1 MLRSRSL
8 HALPPSRYSQRLIWS
23 RASDFVEW
31 LGLGPN
37 TSSEDPPSTSQQQ
50 PKVETAQSP
59 PPQPKRH
66 TAKRVPRPQLPT
78 DTGSPT
84 LKRPLDTKTRQSA
97 AYALGRFSE
106 KIRNA
111 KSPQHVLDAWDVIS
125 QCRPFV
131 VNQEGPLQVNLATEE
146 DMGPDLSWLM
156 QIVPANIFA
165 QQSAKIFSTRAMYVG
180 SVGSEQDTDVVV
192 VNEALVVGNIIKALN
207 NMDEHKMTV
216 AFFEA
221 YDIDRRT
228 WLQEQQ
234 LQVAAKVLDDDVSV
248 EEVKSQLEEKETKI
262 ENVTQLPIAVYA
274 CYIRSLFAQN
284 HTTKIVR
291 LFRDDEHQLERVCS
305 VIPNLYLLLQAC
317 YKEMDGNL
325 ARRAIERITE
335 NTPTAVIPQGCY
347 DLAIRSILRDRQRD
361 EHDLLDAVYLA
372 KTMNEDAGYI
382 LKPWL
387 WSALV
392 KVSLIMN
399 RPDIALDIFKGYPRN
414 CIPEY
419 QKSFRQVLR
428 AACKHT
434 DSTALDMMHF
444 CWARYNDEYSNAK
457 TLFDERRAYQ
467 DAIFLTKS
475 GTEGLSLGDA
485 VLVSSAPALNKDAEA
500 ELLNMMLWEM
510 LKHRHAPPSLVQV
523 LDLMEAA
530 GSKGGALALRKTVFA
545 LFEYDVKQKKM
556 SPREAVENSVKFWGE
571 HSSVL
576 NGQGFLVHLLLE
588 ECVKQHWDD
597 ACDVLV
603 DYLLDGGV
611 SRLPVNSIIKMMGM
625 NEVRGRFEAN
635 ASLGE
640 KLLQKLSRSNVAKL
654 RDDFYERYLMSYL
667 RLERFDEVGQQYA
680 TLNLKKRYPHNEVI
694 RTVVEDAA
702 AQLLDNAAKP
712 GVDVT
717 P

>member
-1 MLRSRSL
+1 MLRSRPL
-8 HALPPSRYSQRLIWS
+8 DALRASRRSQRLIWS

-37 TSSEDPPSTSQQQ
+37 TSSENPPAQSQQQ
-50 PKVETAQSP
+50 PKSEAAQSSSRP
-59 PPQPKRH
+59 PKRH
-66 TAKRVPRPQLPT
+66 AAKRIPRPQLPI
-78 DTGSPT
+78 DAAFPV
-84 LKRPLDTKTRQSA
+84 LKRPLDSEKRRTAT
-97 AYALGRFSE
+97 YALGRFSD

-111 KSPQHVLDAWDVIS
+111 KSSQHVLDAWDVIS

-131 VNQEGPLQVNLATEE
+131 VGQDEPLQVSLATEE
-146 DMGPDLSWLM
+146 DMGSDLPWLM
-156 QIVPANIFA
+156 QIVPANVFA
-165 QQSAKIFSTRAMYVG
+165 QHSANISTRAMYVG
-180 SVGSEQDTDVVV
+180 SVGSELDTEVIV
-192 VNEALVVGNIIKALN
+192 VNEALVVGNMIKALN
-207 NMDEHKMTV
+207 SMDEHKLTI

-221 YDIDRRT
+221 YDVDRKMLLQDHE
-228 WLQEQQ
+228 LQEATS
-234 LQVAAKVLDDDVSV
+234 VSDDAVGA
-248 EEVKSQLEEKETKI
+248 EEVVEKKTGAD
-262 ENVTQLPIAVYA
+262 NVTQLPIAVYA
-274 CYIRSLFAQN
+274 CYLRSLFARKN
-284 HTTKIVR
+284 SAKIVR
-291 LFRDDEHQLERVCS
+291 LFRDDEHQLERVCN

-335 NTPTAVIPQGCY
+335 FSPTSVIPLGCY
-347 DLAIRSILRDRQRD
+347 DIAIRSILRDRQRD
-361 EHDLLDAVYLA
+361 ENDLLDAIYLA

-382 LKPWL
+382 LKPWI

-392 KVSLIMN
+392 KVSLIMD
-399 RPDIALDIFKGYPRN
+399 RPDLAFQVFKRYPRN

-428 AACKHT
+428 AACKHP
-434 DSTALDMMHF
+434 DSSALDMMHF
-444 CWARYNDEYSNAK
+444 CWAKYIDEYSNVK
-457 TLFDERRAYQ
+457 TLFDERQAYQ
-467 DAIFLTKS
+467 DAIYLTKS

-485 VLVSSAPALNKDAEA
+485 VLVSSAPALSKDAEA

-510 LKHRHAPPSLVQV
+510 LKHRHAVPSLVQV
-523 LDLMEAA
+523 LDLMEAV

-545 LFEYDVKQKKM
+545 LFEYDVKQKNK

-588 ECVKQHWDD
+588 ECVKHHWDD

-611 SRLPVNSIIKMMGM
+611 SRLPINSIINMMGT

-635 ASLGE
+635 ANLGE
-640 KLLQKLSRSNVAKL
+640 KLLEKLSRNNIAKL

-667 RLERFDEVGQQYA
+667 RLERFDEVGQQYVK
-680 TLNLKKRYPHNEVI
+680 LNLKKRFPHNEVI
-694 RTVVEDAA
+694 RTVVQDAA
-702 AQLLDNAAKP
+702 AQLVDDAKP
-712 GVDVT
+712 GA

>member
-8 HALPPSRYSQRLIWS
+8 RALPASRHSQRLIWS

-31 LGLGPN
+31 LGLGTK
-37 TSSEDPPSTSQQQ
+37 TSPETLPSPSQQQ
-50 PKVETAQSP
+50 PKVETAKPSSRP
-59 PPQPKRH
+59 PKRH
-66 TAKRVPRPQLPT
+66 AVKPIPRPQLPT
-78 DTGSPT
+78 DAVLPV
-84 LKRPLDTKTRQSA
+84 LKQPFDLNERQTA
-97 AYALGRFSE
+97 AHALGRFSE

-111 KSPQHVLDAWDVIS
+111 ESPQHVLDAWDVIS

-131 VNQEGPLQVNLATEE
+131 VAQDEPLQVSLATEE
-146 DMGPDLSWLM
+146 VMGSDLSQLM
-156 QIVPANIFA
+156 QVVPANVFA
-165 QQSAKIFSTRAMYVG
+165 QHSTSISTRVMYVG
-180 SVGSEQDTDVVV
+180 SVGSELDTDVVV
-192 VNEALVVGNIIKALN
+192 VNEALVVGNMIKALN
-207 NMDEHKMTV
+207 RMDEHKLTV

-221 YDIDRRT
+221 YDIDRKT
-228 WLQEQQ
+228 WLQQHQ
-234 LQVAAKVLDDDVSV
+234 LQETATVLDDDVKA
-248 EEVKSQLEEKETKI
+248 EEVISRLEEKKAGIDT
-262 ENVTQLPIAVYA
+262 VTQLPIAVYA
-274 CYIRSLFAQN
+274 CYLRSLFDQKQS
-284 HTTKIVR
+284 TKIVR

-317 YKEMDGNL
+317 YQEMDGNL

-335 NTPTAVIPQGCY
+335 RSPTSVIPLGCY
-347 DLAIRSILRDRQRD
+347 DIAFRSILRDRQRD
-361 EHDLLDAVYLA
+361 ESDLLDAIYLA

-387 WSALV
+387 WGALV

-399 RPDIALDIFKGYPRN
+399 RPDLALQIFKEYPRN
-414 CIPEY
+414 CIPEH

-428 AACKHT
+428 AACKHPE
-434 DSTALDMMHF
+434 STALDMMHF
-444 CWARYNDEYSNAK
+444 CWAGYNDEYSNAK
-457 TLFDERRAYQ
+457 TLLDERRAYQ
-467 DAIFLTKS
+467 DAIYLTKS

-485 VLVSSAPALNKDAEA
+485 VLVSSAPALSKDAET

-510 LKHRHAPPSLVQV
+510 LKHRHAVPSLVQV
-523 LDLMEAA
+523 LDLMEAV

-545 LFEYDVKQKKM
+545 LFEYDVKQKKK
-556 SPREAVENSVKFWGE
+556 SPREAVENSVNFWGE

-588 ECVKQHWDD
+588 ECVKHHWDD

-611 SRLPVNSIIKMMGM
+611 SRLPVNSIVKMMGT

-635 ASLGE
+635 ASLGK
-640 KLLQKLSRSNVAKL
+640 KLLEKLSRKNIAKL

-667 RLERFDEVGQQYA
+667 RLERFDDVGQQY
-680 TLNLKKRYPHNEVI
+680 TKLKLKKRYPHNEVI
-694 RTVVEDAA
+694 RTIVQDAA
-702 AQLLDNAAKP
+702 AQLVDTDVKP
-712 GVDVT
+712 GVDAT